1 MPDDGR
7 VTSITSNQTLTG
19 WTGFIRSLGEFSG
32 LRVNASREMVKRSID
47 FDVQFYTFLR
57 QLDYTYLYAYSIS
70 QCIYTYTCIYVYVY
84 VYKDTC

>member
-57 QLDYTYLYAYSIS
+57 QLDYTYLFLNVSTRIRVYTRIRI
-70 QCIYTYTCIYVYVY
+70 CI
-84 VYKDTC
+84 

>member
-57 QLDYTYLYAYSIS
+57 QLDYTYSIRVFYFS
-70 QCIYTYTCIYVYVY
+70 MYLHVYVY